1 MSRRGMKGIGVLLA
15 VLLFL
20 VCVVAYVWLMRERLK
35 VLMEEN
41 ERISVELANAMAG
54 NVLVRDTI
62 RDSVQVVSAPVV
74 VVGSKSYK
82 KEVADKELMKDLGLK
97 PPQVEEQQTTVTVIH
112 DTVTMRLAP
121 DSASFVYSD
130 YWADFRLT
138 VSPSDTTLAYS
149 VRDSVST
156 IVHRD
161 YKHRFLW
168 WRWGTKGY
176 RVKVINYNPHARL
189 LYEQYV
195 RVRKR

>member
-20 VCVVAYVWLMRERLK
+20 VYVVAYVWLMRERLK

-82 KEVADKELMKDLGLK
+82 KEVADKELLKDLGLK
-97 PPQVEEQQTTVTVIH
+97 PRRSRNS
-112 DTVTMRLAP
+112 RLP
-121 DSASFVYSD
+121 
-130 YWADFRLT
+130 
-138 VSPSDTTLAYS
+138 
-149 VRDSVST
+149 
-156 IVHRD
+156 
-161 YKHRFLW
+161 
-168 WRWGTKGY
+168 
-176 RVKVINYNPHARL
+176 
-189 LYEQYV
+189 
-195 RVRKR
+195 

>member
-1 MSRRGMKGIGVLLA
+1 M
-15 VLLFL
+15 
-20 VCVVAYVWLMRERLK
+20 
-35 VLMEEN
+35 
-41 ERISVELANAMAG
+41 
-54 NVLVRDTI
+54 
-62 RDSVQVVSAPVV
+62 
-74 VVGSKSYK
+74 
-82 KEVADKELMKDLGLK
+82 ADKELLKDLGLK

-130 YWADFRLT
+130 YWADFRLI